1 MPHAG
6 DAANEERYGMD
17 SGGDGVSKEELDAFY
32 EYKASKEAEVEA
44 QKAAMA
50 AQRAK
55 LAKQNATDFE
65 TVPDFVDRRKSHM
78 SSLNDHNYAE
88 PLTKEKAVFAFNSM
102 SHGPMA
108 EFLDK
113 QAASPPKSPNQM
125 APRGRTRAA
134 DDFFGTNLLLSQSP
148 GGNPFEMRR

>member
-1 MPHAG
+1 MPPP
-6 DAANEERYGMD
+6 
-17 SGGDGVSKEELDAFY
+17 
-32 EYKASKEAEVEA
+32 
-44 QKAAMA
+44 
-50 AQRAK
+50 RARP
-55 LAKQNATDFE
+55 
-65 TVPDFVDRRKSHM
+65 VPTRPVRRHM

-108 EFLDK
+108 QFLEK

-134 DDFFGTNLLLSQSP
+134 DEYATPPPPEL
-148 GGNPFEMRR
+148 